1 MWKIA
6 TLLIAIGWCSPI
18 DSYYGFPLI
27 TEPMEIWDILKE
39 NSTSTTF
46 RKQDQS
52 IQVYPGEEC
61 DRKCTVGEPS
71 RVCYFHWVLENY
83 SAMGSA
89 CWDCLRGNRAHCFHP
104 QCITANGM
112 ERAMVA
118 INRKMPGPPIFV
130 CRGDTIVVDV
140 SNEMEGM
147 SNTIHWHGFH
157 QLKSPWMDGV
167 PMLTQCPIAP
177 SSSFRYT
184 FQAEEPGTQWYHSH
198 AGYHM
203 ANGHLGVAVV
213 RNPLD
218 VNADL
223 YDFDLSE
230 HVILLSDWTLDS
242 VERWVPG
249 QQSTQMKV
257 DSILVNG
264 RGRYSNEATGV
275 KVDYVPL
282 TVFRVQHG
290 KRYRFRL
297 ISGGSQYCPFQ
308 LQIEKHQKTIISTD
322 GGAVKPHTV
331 DTLISISGE
340 RYDFVLT
347 ANQPPGNYWVRVR
360 GIGFCNSQRVEG
372 LAILSYADSSI
383 PTEKLMFPE
392 QVPPSYDSPYPL
404 GRTLNH
410 HMTECYKEGDDFT
423 CAADLEAHEVHRDHE
438 LIDSHPDVR
447 LFLGFK
453 VIEANNS
460 MLFTPPF
467 TKYATVR
474 NKFNTIGVAN
484 NISFISPSFPLLI
497 QPELIVDENTQF
509 CNNSHL
515 PSGCDKLHT
524 CYCTHRLKVKHNVLV
539 EFVLYDTAFLKQDFY
554 HPFHLH
560 GHRFIITD
568 MGMLPDEAKTLRLK
582 YLQEREFTRR
592 PNSHNPPY
600 KDTISIPNEGYV
612 KVRFRANN
620 AGFWLVHCHFE
631 WHLGT
636 GMGLVLQV
644 GEPYQMLKAPP
655 DFPRCGD
662 YGTKQRA
669 SGHP

>member
-264 RGRYSNEATGV
+264 RGRYSN
-275 KVDYVPL
+275 
-282 TVFRVQHG
+282 
-290 KRYRFRL
+290 
-297 ISGGSQYCPFQ
+297 
-308 LQIEKHQKTIISTD
+308 IEKHQKTIISTD

>member
-1 MWKIA
+1 MWKIV
-6 TLLIAIGWCSPI
+6 TLLAAVGWFGEV
-18 DSYYGFPLI
+18 DSYFGFPLI
-27 TEPMEIWDILKE
+27 TEPKEIWNILKVISSGQNRE
-39 NSTSTTF
+39 TL
-46 RKQDQS
+46 
-52 IQVYPGEEC
+52 VYPGEEC
-61 DRKCTVGEPS
+61 DRQCTVGEPS

-89 CWDCLRGNRAHCFHP
+89 CWDCIRGNRTHCFHP
-104 QCITANGM
+104 QCITASGM
-112 ERAMVA
+112 ERALVS

-130 CRGDTIVVDV
+130 CREDTIVVDV
-140 SNEMEGM
+140 VNDMEGM

-157 QLKSPWMDGV
+157 QLHSPWMDGV
-167 PMLTQCPIAP
+167 PMVTQCPIAP
-177 SSSFRYT
+177 STSFRYM
-184 FQAEEPGTQWYHSH
+184 FKAEDPGTQWYHSH
-198 AGYHM
+198 TGYHL

-218 VNADL
+218 VNVGL

-230 HVILLSDWTLDS
+230 HVILITDWTLDS

-249 QQSTQMKV
+249 QQSSQMKV
-257 DSILVNG
+257 DSILING
-264 RGRYSNEATGV
+264 RGRYHNDAAGI

-282 TVFRVQHG
+282 TVFRVQKG

-308 LQIEKHQKTIISTD
+308 LQIEKHQKMIISTD
-322 GGAVKPHTV
+322 GGAVKPHIV

-347 ANQPPGNYWVRVR
+347 ANQPPGDYWVRVR
-360 GIGFCNSQRVEG
+360 GIGFCNSQRVESF
-372 LAILSYADSSI
+372 AILSYADSSV
-383 PTEKLMFPE
+383 PTKKLMFPD
-392 QVPPSYDSPYPL
+392 QYPPVYDNPYPL

-410 HMTECYKEGDDFT
+410 HMTQCYTPGDDFI
-423 CAADLEAHEVHRDHE
+423 CAADLEAYEVYRDHD
-438 LIDSHPDVR
+438 LIDSKPDVR

-453 VIEANNS
+453 VIEANNRK
-460 MLFTPPF
+460 LFANHF
-467 TKYATVR
+467 TKFATVR
-474 NKFNTIGVAN
+474 GKFNTVGVAN

-497 QPELIVDENTQF
+497 QPELIVDEDTQF

-515 PSGCDKLHT
+515 PAGCDKMHV
-524 CYCTHRLKVKHNVLV
+524 CYCTHRVKVKHNDLV
-539 EFVLYDTAFLKQDFY
+539 EFVLYDTALLQQDFY

-568 MGMLPDEAKTLRLK
+568 MGKLPEEAMQSRLNYLR
-582 YLQEREFTRR
+582 EREFLRR
-592 PNSHNPPY
+592 PNGHNPPY

-636 GMGLVLQV
+636 GMGLILQI
-644 GEPYQMLKAPP
+644 GETDQMLKAPP

-662 YGTKQRA
+662 FKTDLRGIGSLL
-669 SGHP
+669 SGNA